1 MKHYDYIF
9 FDLDG
14 TLTDSGPGI
23 FNAVRYALRHYGY
36 AEPSNEELWRF
47 VGPPLHESF
56 QRFYGFDE
64 AKSLEAVEV
73 FREYYNVTGIFENSV
88 YPGIPELLQALCA
101 AGKTLM
107 VATSKPQTAAERVL
121 AHFGLR
127 KYFRYVTGATA
138 DSSLVKKADIIA
150 HVLSTVGVTGSDVL
164 MVGDRE
170 HDVLGARENGMAC
183 LGVLWGYGSREELEK
198 AGAADIAESAEE
210 ARQMILA

>member
-23 FNAVRYALRHYGY
+23 FNAVRYALRYYGY

-64 AKSLEAVEV
+64 PTSLEAVEV

-121 AHFGLR
+121 EHFGLR
-127 KYFRYVTGATA
+127 QYFRYVTGATA

-150 HVLSTVGVTGSDVL
+150 HVLNTAGVTGSDVL

-170 HDVLGARENGMAC
+170 HDVLGAKENGMAC
-183 LGVLWGYGSREELEK
+183 LGVLWGYGSREELEQ
-198 AGAADIAESAEE
+198 AGASDIAENAEE
-210 ARQMILA
+210 ARQIILT